1 MAKLILPLI
10 KNDSRKLKVSEGFKK
25 KKKSFIM
32 DHIQRA
38 SLNLLMALKC
48 PVALKRANSDDQ
60 TTSSD
65 HS

>member
-10 KNDSRKLKVSEGFKK
+10 KNDSRKLKVSEGLKK

-32 DHIQRA
+32 DHIQGA

-48 PVALKRANSDDQ
+48 PVALSTEEGYQ
-60 TTSSD
+60 
-65 HS
+65 